1 MLDLKP
7 GLRSHQG
14 NLSAPPNVV
23 GEAGLQFVVIR
34 EDFLGRFKHQ
44 FDPSLL
50 LIRREPQIAVP
61 FKHRTMAAMLL
72 GVAGRAAEDL
82 AEPDR
87 DMLRML
93 GGEGREHR

>member
-1 MLDLKP
+1 MLDLEP

-34 EDFLGRFKHQ
+34 EDFSARFEHQ

-50 LIRREPQIAVP
+50 LIRREP
-61 FKHRTMAAMLL
+61 
-72 GVAGRAAEDL
+72 
-82 AEPDR
+82 
-87 DMLRML
+87 
-93 GGEGREHR
+93 